1 MISRVETRLNSLKD
15 NLNSEK
21 LSFFPKKERSIPLNF
36 LFPLVTFI
44 GVFSIL
50 KCKTLVLKTTN
61 WCARQPGIFLM
72 DDIYWGVKSI
82 SSPTPAKWSTWPLDV
97 CGGGGYGWFWGNH
110 FFPNL
115 WTFFSLIWRCKIFF
129 SALCVMSNIFFSAGY
144 FLSQEFLCIL
154 FLSQNQSA
162 GYFFSEIT
170 YKPLK
175 TQIVGP

>member
-36 LFPLVTFI
+36 LFPLATFI

-72 DDIYWGVKSI
+72 DDIY
-82 SSPTPAKWSTWPLDV
+82 
-97 CGGGGYGWFWGNH
+97 
-110 FFPNL
+110 
-115 WTFFSLIWRCKIFF
+115 
-129 SALCVMSNIFFSAGY
+129 
-144 FLSQEFLCIL
+144 
-154 FLSQNQSA
+154 
-162 GYFFSEIT
+162 
-170 YKPLK
+170 
-175 TQIVGP
+175 